1 MCDKTDFFLAGH
13 DHDLQVLDAVPECGR
28 TEFVVSGAASK
39 TRSIDDPLRNAA
51 PFQRGDAYG
60 FFWMEA
66 VDADPDTGAPARLC
80 LEAYVVDPD
89 ADDLGVLNGAHA
101 SPAYTRCYDKQPP
114 ANLAPSNDFSS
125 DIFAGGG
132 GFPLPLPDG
141 FDADF
146 SGPLRAF
153 RDQLISG
160 FNQAL
165 GNLPEGPQQDVAARL
180 LDGLDTLFSALD
192 GAAATVSGG
201 DAGDMDQS
209 FQAVLAAAQ
218 QLDAIDTSGLP
229 APFDQLGGAF
239 EALSAGLG
247 NGADFERTGTLE
259 DVAFLAGPLVQLA
272 RNLENIVDGI
282 DEQTPDVPVL
292 SGLTKVL
299 ATVSLGVANSLEQL
313 VLLDTSATGE
323 QLVGTIQQTLEQVV
337 DDVLWLESVDGAT
350 LPGTPCPRCW
360 PPWCGKSP
368 PSWIGLWGRW
378 AGCWICFRRSPTC
391 SPACWTSSSP
401 DFS

>member
-1 MCDKTDFFLAGH
+1 M
-13 DHDLQVLDAVPECGR
+13 
-28 TEFVVSGAASK
+28 
-39 TRSIDDPLRNAA
+39 
-51 PFQRGDAYG
+51 
-60 FFWMEA
+60 
-66 VDADPDTGAPARLC
+66 
-80 LEAYVVDPD
+80 
-89 ADDLGVLNGAHA
+89 
-101 SPAYTRCYDKQPP
+101 
-114 ANLAPSNDFSS
+114 
-125 DIFAGGG
+125 
-132 GFPLPLPDG
+132 
-141 FDADF
+141 
-146 SGPLRAF
+146 
-153 RDQLISG
+153 
-160 FNQAL
+160 
-165 GNLPEGPQQDVAARL
+165 PEGPQQDVAARL

-350 LPGTPCPRCW
+350 LPGDALSSVLATLVREITAQLDRALGPL
-360 PPWCGKSP
+360 GGLLDLLSP
-368 PSWIGLWGRW
+368 ITNLLTGLL
-378 AGCWICFRRSPTC
+378 
-391 SPACWTSSSP
+391 
-401 DFS
+401 DFL